1 MSSTIQVDIIKDI
14 GGNTIISS
22 NGSGTFTSNLPASA
36 PNVSSA
42 TGTLPIANGGT
53 GATTLAAAGL
63 ANTPSFLTT
72 LSGAQSIANT
82 TDVTVGFNSTTG
94 GFDTDSGFNTG
105 THTYT
110 IPSGKGGKYY
120 MYTGFYL
127 ASNVADK
134 FWAVKFVTTSG
145 QRGEI
150 YGNSNSAS
158 GVTPRAYMIQNFSA
172 GDTVFVRIYHNFG
185 GAKNTGNGIQ
195 GTYFGGFKLI

>member
-1 MSSTIQVDIIKDI
+1 MSSTIQVDTIKDI